1 MRNELLQISARIKE
15 LREILEINPVVVAQK
30 LNCSLDKYSSYEN
43 GEADIPI
50 SVLYELAAILDVDFT
65 VLLTGDSPR
74 MVTHTITRKGEGLAV
89 ERYPGYDFSNL
100 AYNFVGREM
109 EPMLVTLSSE
119 NEPAA
124 LVTHSGQE
132 FNYVLSGSIK
142 VVLRDKEHIL
152 NEGDSIYFDP
162 KIPHGQQ
169 AVDGDAT
176 FMTIIKE

>member
-15 LREILEINPVVVAQK
+15 LREILEISPQEVAEK
-30 LNCSLDKYSSYEN
+30 LGCSVEHYFEYEN
-43 GEADIPI
+43 GTADIPI
-50 SVLYELAAILDVDFT
+50 SVLYELAAILDTDFT

-74 MVTHTITRKGEGLAV
+74 MVTHTITRRGEGLAV
-89 ERYPGYDFSNL
+89 ERYEGYDFSSL

-109 EPMLVTLSSE
+109 EPMLVTLSSK
-119 NEPAA
+119 NEPAP
-124 LVTHSGQE
+124 LVTHNGQE
-132 FNYVLSGSIK
+132 FNYVLSGTVM

-152 NEGDSIYFDP
+152 NQGDSIYFDP